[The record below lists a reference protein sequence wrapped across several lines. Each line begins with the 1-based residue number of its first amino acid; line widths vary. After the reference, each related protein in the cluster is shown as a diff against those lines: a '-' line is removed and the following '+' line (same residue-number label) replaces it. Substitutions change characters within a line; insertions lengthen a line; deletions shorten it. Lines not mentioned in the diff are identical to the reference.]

1 MNISNM
7 RKNIKNIQHS
17 DDITRRLKDINS
29 LNIAI
34 TTVEELQNQ
43 SKQNTIHITRI
54 SSKKYTIVGGIF
66 VINAVRYLGI
76 QIGHKTQYYEI
87 IWLNI

>member
-17 DDITRRLKDINS
+17 DDITHRLKDINS

-34 TTVEELQNQ
+34 TTVEELCQHREFQNQ

-54 SSKKYTIVGGIF
+54 S
-66 VINAVRYLGI
+66 
-76 QIGHKTQYYEI
+76 
-87 IWLNI
+87 

>member
-7 RKNIKNIQHS
+7 RKNIQNIQHS

-34 TTVEELQNQ
+34 TTVEELCQHREFQSQ
-43 SKQNTIHITRI
+43 SKQNTIIL
-54 SSKKYTIVGGIF
+54 
-66 VINAVRYLGI
+66 LGSL
-76 QIGHKTQYYEI
+76 K
-87 IWLNI
+87 

>member
-7 RKNIKNIQHS
+7 RKNIKNNQHS

-34 TTVEELQNQ
+34 TTVEELCQHREFQSQ
-43 SKQNTIHITRI
+43 SKQNTIHVTRI
-54 SSKKYTIVGGIF
+54 S
-66 VINAVRYLGI
+66 
-76 QIGHKTQYYEI
+76 
-87 IWLNI
+87 

>member
-34 TTVEELQNQ
+34 TTVEELCQHREFQNQ

-54 SSKKYTIVGGIF
+54 S
-66 VINAVRYLGI
+66 
-76 QIGHKTQYYEI
+76 
-87 IWLNI
+87 

>member
-34 TTVEELQNQ
+34 TTVEELCQQREFQSQ
-43 SKQNTIHITRI
+43 SKQNTIHITGI
-54 SSKKYTIVGGIF
+54 S
-66 VINAVRYLGI
+66 
-76 QIGHKTQYYEI
+76 
-87 IWLNI
+87 

>member
-29 LNIAI
+29 LKIAI
-34 TTVEELQNQ
+34 TTVEELCQHREFQNQ

-54 SSKKYTIVGGIF
+54 S
-66 VINAVRYLGI
+66 
-76 QIGHKTQYYEI
+76 
-87 IWLNI
+87 